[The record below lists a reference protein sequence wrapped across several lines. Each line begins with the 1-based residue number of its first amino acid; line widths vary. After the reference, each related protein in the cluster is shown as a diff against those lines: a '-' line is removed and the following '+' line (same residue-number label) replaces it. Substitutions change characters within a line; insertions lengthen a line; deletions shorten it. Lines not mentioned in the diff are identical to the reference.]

1 MSFAKGI
8 VSVALYTKHFV
19 SPSTG
24 CLMEL
29 SRKGII
35 FGRGWGEG
43 GGGAGGRQGWRD
55 VTIQTTVCKRE
66 TYVKCLGH

>member
-8 VSVALYTKHFV
+8 VSVPLYTKHFV
-19 SPSTG
+19 SPLTG

-35 FGRGWGEG
+35 FGG
-43 GGGAGGRQGWRD
+43 GGGEREQVGGCRGEAGTED
-55 VTIQTTVCKRE
+55 VTIQTTV
-66 TYVKCLGH
+66 